1 MVQAGHPS
9 WCSLAGLLIDKR
21 MRWSLTGNGEPSP
34 PTTPVLLSHSMLSRR
49 ILLLSCGLPQL
60 STLFHKY
67 GDVFWADS
75 CGRDKVVSF

>member
-1 MVQAGHPS
+1 VSIEIGCQEE
-9 WCSLAGLLIDKR
+9 
-21 MRWSLTGNGEPSP
+21 TGMASTTGGCLCGAIRYEVSGE
-34 PTTPVLLSHSMLSRR
+34 RK
-49 ILLLSCGLPQL
+49 L